1 MKPFLVFSLD
11 HGLYPLE
18 MITSV
23 RILIVQTAFLG
34 DVVLTL
40 PLLAAIRQWAPQA
53 WVEVLTIPANAPVLQ
68 GQPGINAVLTYD
80 KRGRQ
85 RGLCGLVR
93 MGRTIRSR
101 AYDMVISP
109 HRSLRS
115 ALLVAASGSG
125 RRLGFR
131 QWWTRWAYTATVPKP
146 AHGHEVV
153 RNHEL
158 VKLVDANLPVP
169 GPFSLQ
175 VEAGKRRGAAEAL
188 SRAGV
193 GADDVLV
200 GLVPGS
206 QWGTKR
212 WPAEQFAALIDQLT
226 AWPGTHCVLFGA
238 PQERDIAEAVV
249 AACRAPVIDL
259 IGKTSLRELPA
270 FMERCDVVVSN
281 DTGPMH
287 IAAALG
293 RPIVTLYG
301 PTTPALGFAPYGVL
315 WEEASVASL
324 SCRPC
329 HAHGPE
335 RCPLSHW
342 RCMRELQ
349 PSQVAAGVARLLRS
363 TRHAASRIEGAD
375 A

>member
-1 MKPFLVFSLD
+1 M
-11 HGLYPLE
+11 
-18 MITSV
+18 

-34 DVVLTL
+34 DLVLAL
-40 PLLAAIRQWAPQA
+40 PLVAAVRQWAPQA
-53 WVEVLTIPANAPVLQ
+53 RLEVLTIPANASVLE
-68 GQPGINAVLTYD
+68 GQPGVDAVLTYD

-85 RGLCGLVR
+85 RGIRGFLQMAR
-93 MGRTIRSR
+93 MIRSR
-101 AYDMVISP
+101 AYDVVVSP

-131 QWWTRWAYTATVPKP
+131 LWWTRWAYTVTAPRPTQ
-146 AHGHEVV
+146 GHEVV

-158 VKLVDANLPVP
+158 AKLLDTDMPVP
-169 GPFSLQ
+169 GQLMLQ
-175 VEAGKRRGAAEAL
+175 LDAERQEEAAQAL
-188 SRAGV
+188 AQAGV
-193 GADDVLV
+193 GKGDVLV

-212 WPAEQFAALIDQLT
+212 WPAEQFAMLIEQIT
-226 AWPGTHCVLFGA
+226 TWPGTHAVLFGA
-238 PQERDIAEAVV
+238 PHDCAIANEVV

-259 IGKTSLRELPA
+259 VGKTSLRELPA
-270 FMERCDVVVSN
+270 YMARCDVVVSN

-293 RPIVTLYG
+293 KPIVTLYG
-301 PTTPALGFAPYGVL
+301 PTTPALGFSPYGVA
-315 WEEASVASL
+315 WEEVSVASL

-329 HAHGPE
+329 DAHGPM

-342 RCMRELQ
+342 RCMREL
-349 PSQVAAGVARLLRS
+349 PPAQVAESVARLLRRPRTAAES
-363 TRHAASRIEGAD
+363 SRAASPPDRPSCENSA
-375 A
+375 

>member
-1 MKPFLVFSLD
+1 MANDTLED
-11 HGLYPLE
+11 MRPLE
-18 MITSV
+18 AKTSV

-40 PLLAAIRQWAPQA
+40 PLVSAVRQLAPQA

-68 GQPGINAVLTYD
+68 GQPGVSAVLTYD

-85 RGLCGLVR
+85 RGLRGLVQ
-93 MGRTIRSR
+93 MIRTIRAR
-101 AYDMVISP
+101 AYDLVISP

-125 RRLGFR
+125 QRLGFR
-131 QWWTRWAYTATVPKP
+131 QWGTRWAYTAMAPRPT
-146 AHGHEVV
+146 HGHEVV

-158 VKLVDANLPVP
+158 IKLLDANVPVP
-169 GPFSLQ
+169 GRCALQ
-175 VEAGKRRGAAEAL
+175 VEAGKRREAVQAFA
-188 SRAGV
+188 RAGV
-193 GADDVLV
+193 GEGDVVV
-200 GLVPGS
+200 GLLPGS

-212 WPAEQFAALIDQLT
+212 WPAEQFAALIERVT

-238 PQERDIAEAVV
+238 PQERDIADAVV
-249 AACRAPVIDL
+249 AACRASVIDL
-259 IGKTSLRELPA
+259 VGKTSLCALPA
-270 FMERCDVVVSN
+270 FMGRCDVVVSN

-293 RPIVTLYG
+293 KPIVTLYG
-301 PTTPALGFAPYGVL
+301 PTTPALGFSPYGVA

-342 RCMRELQ
+342 RCMRELR
-349 PSQVAAGVARLLRS
+349 PAQVAEGVARLLRS
-363 TRHAASRIEGAD
+363 ARTSAAQGD
-375 A
+375 DT

>member
-1 MKPFLVFSLD
+1 
-11 HGLYPLE
+11 
-18 MITSV
+18 V

-40 PLLAAIRQWAPQA
+40 PLVAAVRQWAPQV
-53 WVEVLTIPANAPVLQ
+53 WVEVLTIPANAAVLK
-68 GQPGINAVLTYD
+68 GQPGIDAVLTYD

-85 RGLCGLVR
+85 SGLRGLVQMC
-93 MGRTIRSR
+93 RTIRDG
-101 AYDMVISP
+101 AYDVVISP
-109 HRSLRS
+109 HRSWRS

-125 RRLGFR
+125 KRLGFR
-131 QWWTRWAYTATVPKP
+131 QWWTRWAFTATVPRP
-146 AHGHEVV
+146 VHGHEVM

-158 VKLVDANLPVP
+158 VKLVDVQVPLP
-169 GPFSLQ
+169 GQLTLQ
-175 VEAGKRRGAAEAL
+175 VKAEKRREAVEAL
-188 SRAGV
+188 ARAGV
-193 GADDVLV
+193 GRGEVLV

-212 WPAEQFAALIDQLT
+212 WPVEHFAALIERLS
-226 AWPGTHCVLFGA
+226 AWPDIHCALFGT

-249 AACRAPVIDL
+249 MACRVPVIDL
-259 IGKTSLRELPA
+259 IGKTSLCELSA
-270 FMERCDVVVSN
+270 YMGRCDVVVSN

-293 RPIVTLYG
+293 KPIVALYG
-301 PTTPALGFAPYGVL
+301 PTTPDLGFSPYGVP
-315 WEEASVASL
+315 WEEAGVASL

-342 RCMRELQ
+342 RCMRELW
-349 PSQVAAGVARLLRS
+349 PEQVAESVARLLQVARA
-363 TRHAASRIEGAD
+363 RAARGAD

>member
-1 MKPFLVFSLD
+1 M
-11 HGLYPLE
+11 
-18 MITSV
+18 

-34 DVVLTL
+34 DVVLAL
-40 PLLAAIRQWAPQA
+40 PLVAAVRRWAPQA
-53 WVEVLTIPANAPVLQ
+53 WVDVLTIPATAAVVE
-68 GQPGINAVLTYD
+68 GQPGVDTVLTYD
-80 KRGRQ
+80 KRGEQ
-85 RGLCGLVR
+85 RGVRGLLQ
-93 MGRTIRSR
+93 MCRTIRSR
-101 AYDMVISP
+101 AYDVVISP

-115 ALLVAASGSG
+115 ALLVAVSGSG

-131 QWWTRWAYTATVPKP
+131 QWWTRWAYTTTAPRPVR
-146 AHGHEVV
+146 GHEVM

-158 VKLVDANLPVP
+158 AKLVDAEAPIP
-169 GPFSLQ
+169 GRLTLQ
-175 VEAGKRRGAAEAL
+175 VEAARHREAAQVLAQ
-188 SRAGV
+188 AGV
-193 GADDVLV
+193 ATGDVLV

-212 WPAEQFAALIDQLT
+212 WPADQFAALIEQIT
-226 AWPGTHCVLFGA
+226 AWPGTHGVLFGA
-238 PQERDIAEAVV
+238 PQDREIADAVV

-270 FMERCDVVVSN
+270 YMAHCDIVVSN

-293 RPIVTLYG
+293 KPIVTLYG
-301 PTTPALGFAPYGVL
+301 PTTPALGFSPYGVA

-335 RCPLSHW
+335 HCPLSHW

-349 PSQVAAGVARLLRS
+349 PAQVAERVARLLR
-363 TRHAASRIEGAD
+363 RAQAAGPGRTGCGAD

>member
-1 MKPFLVFSLD
+1 VEVKTPA
-11 HGLYPLE
+11 
-18 MITSV
+18 

-40 PLLAAIRQWAPQA
+40 PLVAAVRQWAPQA
-53 WVEVLTIPANAPVLQ
+53 RIEVLTMPANAAVLA
-68 GQPGINAVLTYD
+68 GQPEVDAVLTYD

-85 RGLCGLVR
+85 RGLRGLVQMSR
-93 MGRTIRSR
+93 VIREL
-101 AYDMVISP
+101 AYDVVISP
-109 HRSLRS
+109 HRSWRS
-115 ALLVAASGSG
+115 ALLVANSGSG
-125 RRLGFR
+125 QRLGFR
-131 QWWTRWAYTATVPKP
+131 QWWTRWAYTATVPRP
-146 AHGHEVV
+146 ARGHEVV

-158 VKLVDANLPVP
+158 VKLVDAQVPLPER
-169 GPFSLQ
+169 FTLQ
-175 VEAGKRRGAAEAL
+175 VEDDKQREAAATL
-188 SRAGV
+188 ARAGV
-193 GADDVLV
+193 GRGDVLV

-212 WPAEQFAALIDQLT
+212 WPAEHFAALIERLST
-226 AWPGTHCVLFGA
+226 WPNTHCALFGA
-238 PQERDIAEAVV
+238 PQERDLADAVMS
-249 AACRAPVIDL
+249 ACRVPVIDL
-259 IGKTSLRELPA
+259 IGKTCLCELPA
-270 FMERCDVVVSN
+270 YMGRCDVVVSN

-293 RPIVTLYG
+293 KPIVTLYG
-301 PTTPALGFAPYGVL
+301 PTTPALGFSPYGVS

-342 RCMRELQ
+342 RCMRELW
-349 PSQVAAGVARLLRS
+349 PEQVAAAVARLLQAER
-363 TRHAASRIEGAD
+363 TRAARGAD